1 MLQDVLRLQV
11 AAPKASVC
19 LLQDCVVQVLCC
31 KTSVCLLQDCIATAE
46 KILQESKAE
55 FSHME
60 SYKSQLQLIWSRDDV
75 QSWLTLFINIID
87 DSQKALAAMVDA
99 STAKDQVR
107 IGVFVSSQLPSTFS
121 VSTVQPGSHI
131 G

>member
-1 MLQDVLRLQV
+1 M
-11 AAPKASVC
+11 
-19 LLQDCVVQVLCC
+19 
-31 KTSVCLLQDCIATAE
+31 
-46 KILQESKAE
+46 QESKAE

-75 QSWLTLFINIID
+75 QSWLTLFTNIIA

-99 STAKDQVR
+99 STGKDQVS

-121 VSTVQPGSHI
+121 VSPNHSGSHI